1 MLNLP
6 ITGMPQGPGGNLE
19 KEFFHIAFPVRNTQT
34 TQHKSKIW
42 PAERNSANE
51 KLIVV
56 SRTCKRWSSLL
67 RSAHRCDQ
75 GSNGLERH
83 RMMYKYANKLFTP
96 H

>member
-83 RMMYKYANKLFTP
+83 RMMVA
-96 H
+96 HISCA